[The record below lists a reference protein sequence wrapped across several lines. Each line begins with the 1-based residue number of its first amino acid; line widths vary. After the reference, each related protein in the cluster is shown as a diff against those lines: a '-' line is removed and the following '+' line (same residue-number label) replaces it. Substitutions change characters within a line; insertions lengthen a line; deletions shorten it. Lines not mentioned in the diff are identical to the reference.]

1 MIGGGAAAD
10 RLGVVGVDVGG
21 TFTDAALV
29 AGGRLFTA
37 KVPTRPDDQSAGVV
51 DAVARVLEAAGMAP
65 RALARFAHGMTVGTN
80 ALLEDRLAPAA
91 LVATEGFGD
100 VLELRRQDRAHLY
113 RLGAHHPPPVIPHE
127 RVAEV
132 RERCGPHGVILP
144 LDPRS
149 VDAAVARIA
158 GMDVRAVAVCLLF
171 AFAHPEH
178 ERAVGEALRAALPDV
193 HVSISA
199 DVLPEIREYER
210 ASTTAVDAALTPVLR
225 GYLRR
230 LGARAS
236 EAGLPEPEIMQ
247 SSGGLIDLSGAADH
261 ASRTV
266 LSGPAGGAMGA
277 AGIAA
282 AAGIP
287 LALTFDMG
295 GTSCDVALVR
305 DGEPGRTGGTVIN
318 GRPLHLPMLDVVTVS
333 AGGGS
338 IAWADSGGALRVG
351 PRSAGARPGPA
362 AYGHGGT
369 EPTVTDANVVLGRLA
384 GAGALGGAIRL
395 DAGLARAA
403 VARLAAELGMEVAAC
418 AEGIVRVANQE
429 MARALRLVSVE
440 RGIDPRGGA
449 VIAFGGA
456 GPLHACEVADDV
468 GAARVVAPAAAGVLA
483 ALGLVT
489 AGERRDRTRTVLV
502 PLAEAARLR
511 GPLGELLAAARAELP
526 GAAVT
531 VAADCR
537 YVGQRH
543 ALTVD
548 WDDEGADPAALAAA
562 FHTAHERRYGQAV
575 PGHPVEVITLR
586 VAATRPGA
594 PVPPPEP
601 GPDAPLRGPVAIPM
615 DGATCW
621 VPAGW
626 TAARDAGGSIDV
638 RRDGTEGAWTP

>member
-1 MIGGGAAAD
+1 M
-10 RLGVVGVDVGG
+10 VGVDVGG

-29 AGGRLFTA
+29 VDGRLFTA

-51 DAVARVLEAAGMAP
+51 DAVARVLASAGMA
-65 RALARFAHGMTVGTN
+65 ADGLGRFAHGMTVGTN

-91 LVATEGFGD
+91 MVATEGFGD
-100 VLELRRQDRAHLY
+100 LLELRRQDRAHLY
-113 RLGAHHPPPVIPHE
+113 RLEAHHPPPVIPHE

-132 RERCGPHGVILP
+132 RERCGPEGVVVP
-144 LDPRS
+144 LDAAS
-149 VDAAVARIA
+149 LEAAVARVA
-158 GMDVRAVAVCLLF
+158 AMDVRAVAVCLLF
-171 AFAHPEH
+171 SFAHPEH
-178 ERAVGEALRAALPDV
+178 ERAVGEALRAALPGV
-193 HVSISA
+193 HVSCSS

-225 GYLRR
+225 GYLHR
-230 LGARAS
+230 LGVRAA

-247 SSGGLIDLSGAADH
+247 SSGGLIDLGGAADH

-282 AAGIP
+282 SAGIP

-295 GTSCDVALVR
+295 GTSCDVALIR
-305 DGEPGRTGGTVIN
+305 DGAPGRTGGTVIN
-318 GRPLHLPMLDVVTVS
+318 GRPLHLPMLDVETVS

-362 AYGHGGT
+362 AYGLGGT
-369 EPTVTDANVVLGRLA
+369 EPTVTDANVVLGRLE
-384 GAGALGGAIRL
+384 GAGELGGAITL
-395 DAGLARAA
+395 DPGRARAA
-403 VARLAAELGMEVAAC
+403 VADLAERLGLDVPAC
-418 AEGIVRVANQE
+418 ARGIIRVANQE

-440 RGIDPRGGA
+440 RGIDPRGGT

-456 GPLHACEVADDV
+456 GPMHACEVAEEI
-468 GAARVVAPAAAGVLA
+468 GAARVLAPAAAGVLA

-502 PLAEAARLR
+502 PLADAGRLR
-511 GPLGELLAAARAELP
+511 APLDELVAAAVAELP
-526 GAAVT
+526 GAVVT

-537 YVGQRH
+537 YTGQRH

-548 WDDEGADPAALAAA
+548 WPGAGADPARLAGA
-562 FHTAHERRYGQAV
+562 FHEAHRRRYGDAA

-586 VAATRPGA
+586 VAAERPGTPPPPPGPPEGA
-594 PVPPPEP
+594 PVH
-601 GPDAPLRGPVAIPM
+601 GPAAIVM

-621 VPAGW
+621 LPAGW
-626 TAARDAGGSIDV
+626 TAVRDAAGSVDA